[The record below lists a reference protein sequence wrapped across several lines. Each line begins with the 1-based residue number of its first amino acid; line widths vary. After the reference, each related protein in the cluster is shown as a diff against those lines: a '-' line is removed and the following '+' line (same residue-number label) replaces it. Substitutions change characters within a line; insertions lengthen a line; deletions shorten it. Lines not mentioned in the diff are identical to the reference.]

1 MEHNFRSLEDIFNK
15 DEDFNKLRNLVKSF
29 DVAADFYTIF
39 PELQSF
45 VSAATVNN
53 KMLLI
58 RVENSVMRHEL
69 FLKNEMM
76 IKKINDYYNEPR
88 IKAIRF
94 SG

>member
-1 MEHNFRSLEDIFNK
+1 MGNEIKSLKEIFNSE
-15 DEDFNKLRNLVKSF
+15 EDFDKLRNLVKSY
-29 DVAADFYTIF
+29 DVAADFHTIF

-58 RVENSVMRHEL
+58 KVENSVMRHEL

-94 SG
+94 LG

>member
-1 MEHNFRSLEDIFNK
+1 MGNEIKSLKEIFNN
-15 DEDFNKLRNLVKSF
+15 EDDFDKLRKLVKSY

-45 VSAATVNN
+45 VSTATVNN

-58 RVENSVMRHEL
+58 KVENSIMRHEL

-94 SG
+94 LG

>member
-1 MEHNFRSLEDIFNK
+1 MGNEIKSLKDIFNSE
-15 DEDFNKLRNLVKSF
+15 EDFDKLRNLVKSY

-58 RVENSVMRHEL
+58 KVENSIMRHEL
-69 FLKNEMM
+69 FLKNELM

-94 SG
+94 LG